1 MSPEDIDKLTIGEV
15 RAIATQ
21 AGEAL
26 EKFRAVQMALGVPVA
41 PPATAPSAV
50 PPAAP
55 DNSHLRPDQL
65 AFLNDPGR
73 VAERELLI
81 QQSRNHPDNFPDDI
95 KAAMEST
102 P

>member
-41 PPATAPSAV
+41 AVAPVAPPTPAPADENAHLS
-50 PPAAP
+50 PAQ
-55 DNSHLRPDQL
+55 R
-65 AFLNDPGR
+65 AFLNDPAR
-73 VAERELLI
+73 LAERQQLLD
-81 QQSRNHPDNFPDDI
+81 QNRNNPDNFPEDI
-95 KAAMEST
+95 AQAMRD
-102 P
+102 PQ